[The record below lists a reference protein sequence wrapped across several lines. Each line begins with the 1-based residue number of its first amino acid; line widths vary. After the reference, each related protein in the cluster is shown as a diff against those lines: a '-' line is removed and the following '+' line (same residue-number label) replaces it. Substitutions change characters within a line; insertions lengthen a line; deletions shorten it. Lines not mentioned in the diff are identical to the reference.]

1 MLAFRRLMEAMLSAD
16 DIRDALRACYDTQ
29 NPYGRP
35 VNVVDLGLVE
45 AIALTPD
52 LDAPGSGIVGVPQRQ
67 RLVVTLIPSTPDE
80 DAQRQLAAQIVNRLA
95 GLEELSGS
103 VVEFVSEPIW
113 TPARITPEG
122 RALLRLDAIHFPILN
137 NR

>member
-1 MLAFRRLMEAMLSAD
+1 MLSED

-45 AIALTPD
+45 SIALTPD
-52 LDAPGSGIVGVPQRQ
+52 LDAPGAGIEGVPQKQ
-67 RLVVTLIPSTPDE
+67 RLLLTLIPSSPEE
-80 DAQRQLAAQIVNRLA
+80 DAQTQLAAQIANRLA
-95 GLEELSGS
+95 GIEELSGTAIRFAATP
-103 VVEFVSEPIW
+103 VW
-113 TPARITPEG
+113 TPARISPQG
-122 RALLRLDAIHFPILN
+122 RALLNLDAAHFPILN